1 MYCVISLLSGKYL
14 LKPLPG
20 IKHLYS
26 CDCEVGSQICDFKS
40 LLQTEWFRCCS
51 PGRAATSATWRFWL
65 FQYILNYYFFHMFSS
80 HFLEDINYFCR
91 CFEQNNCGGLF
102 LTHEEGTS
110 RSSLG
115 ACGYFSDVSWKLIIF
130 TFTFSL
136 NVWFRCSYYET
147 VFQSQGSS
155 QTALVMRILAEY
167 GLQKYFW
174 LRIFR
179 CWMI

>member
-1 MYCVISLLSGKYL
+1 MIKESIWKDNYRFGIEFVTKYSLCVYCGL
-14 LKPLPG
+14 LKSLSG

-26 CDCEVGSQICDFKS
+26 CDCEVESQIYDFKS
-40 LLQTEWFRCCS
+40 LLSLLQIKWFRCCS

-80 HFLEDINYFCR
+80 HSLNDINSFCR

-147 VFQSQGSS
+147 VFQSP
-155 QTALVMRILAEY
+155 AH
-167 GLQKYFW
+167 KHH
-174 LRIFR
+174 
-179 CWMI
+179 

>member
-1 MYCVISLLSGKYL
+1 MRVLWNIIAFGL
-14 LKPLPG
+14 LKSLSG

-40 LLQTEWFRCCS
+40 LLQIEWFRCCS

-65 FQYILNYYFFHMFSS
+65 FQYILNYYFFHMYSS
-80 HFLEDINYFCR
+80 HFLDDINSFCR

-130 TFTFSL
+130 IFTFCKSL
-136 NVWFRCSYYET
+136 PFFYFLTSEKGRLLYIHPVGRSVGWLVDVTINF
-147 VFQSQGSS
+147 FQYIE
-155 QTALVMRILAEY
+155 A
-167 GLQKYFW
+167 
-174 LRIFR
+174 
-179 CWMI
+179 